1 MGCIIQISPHLEV
14 SYNTSAGQQIA
25 VLGGQHY
32 TLLYI
37 YTSIHLY
44 IYTSIH
50 LYTFIHLC
58 LGRSAAPLLPVPGQ
72 IAVTGRAALLA
83 VADQAA
89 PVARLVA
96 VLLVQAGY
104 RALSALSLITLVIR
118 CFFDV
123 SFSVISLS
131 QL

>member
-1 MGCIIQISPHLEV
+1 M
-14 SYNTSAGQQIA
+14 
-25 VLGGQHY
+25 
-32 TLLYI
+32 
-37 YTSIHLY
+37 
-44 IYTSIH
+44 
-50 LYTFIHLC
+50 
-58 LGRSAAPLLPVPGQ
+58 PVPGQ

-96 VLLVQAGY
+96 VLLVQAGWRYRY
-104 RALSALSLITLVIR
+104 RALPALSLITLVIR

-131 QL
+131 QLKL